1 MKKLAI
7 AAVIATTFSAS
18 SFAAQSFDARSTAMG
33 GIGASTASYL
43 TAPFHNPAL
52 VAKYG
57 ESDDLGVLLPAFGAN
72 IQDKGDLIDGFD
84 STVDAFDN
92 IDAPGGEA
100 NAVNA
105 LKDLKGDSASLQAGA
120 GLAVAI
126 PNKFVSTNIFVK
138 ANLDAFVFSDIDDS
152 DYSGDSLTV
161 ANPDELQSTGNVA
174 GIAVIEVG
182 AALAKDMDL
191 GNGKFYYGITPK
203 FQQLETI
210 YYSTSVNSF
219 DMDNFDAD
227 ENRKSTTAFNIDAG
241 VAYQF
246 NNGIALGLAG
256 TNLIGQTLES
266 VEYAGSSADYDLN
279 PVFTASVS
287 YNTKLFTVGAD
298 IDLNETERFESF
310 AGMNSAINPEDDNT
324 QLAAVGVEFNAWDWA
339 QLRAGY
345 QMDIAGNLD
354 NQFSAGVGL
363 SPFGT
368 MRIDLAASYAG
379 ENQMGVSLQ
388 TSLTF

>member
-1 MKKLAI
+1 
-7 AAVIATTFSAS
+7 
-18 SFAAQSFDARSTAMG
+18 
-33 GIGASTASYL
+33 
-43 TAPFHNPAL
+43 
-52 VAKYG
+52 
-57 ESDDLGVLLPAFGAN
+57 
-72 IQDKGDLIDGFD
+72 
-84 STVDAFDN
+84 
-92 IDAPGGEA
+92 
-100 NAVNA
+100 
-105 LKDLKGDSASLQAGA
+105 
-120 GLAVAI
+120 
-126 PNKFVSTNIFVK
+126 
-138 ANLDAFVFSDIDDS
+138 
-152 DYSGDSLTV
+152 
-161 ANPDELQSTGNVA
+161 
-174 GIAVIEVG
+174 
-182 AALAKDMDL
+182 
-191 GNGKFYYGITPK
+191 
-203 FQQLETI
+203 
-210 YYSTSVNSF
+210 
-219 DMDNFDAD
+219 MDNFDAD

-266 VEYAGSSADYDLN
+266 VEYAGSSADYNLN